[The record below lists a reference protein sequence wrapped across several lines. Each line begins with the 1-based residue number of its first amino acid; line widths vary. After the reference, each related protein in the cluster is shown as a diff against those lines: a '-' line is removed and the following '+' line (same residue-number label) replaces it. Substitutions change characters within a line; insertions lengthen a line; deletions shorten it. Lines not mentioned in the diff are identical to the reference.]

1 LPEWFLYI
9 VSILSKSWVLMLS
22 PAIFIFFVFK
32 DRLAFRFVLL
42 TAAFFLFGNLTA
54 SSLRAFDDIYIY
66 RYLVWAITDI
76 IWMAL
81 IAYWGIKDKVYLWQ
95 CVIGQLV
102 VIGAPILQLFRLV
115 DRHLWDL
122 AYSTVIYQTL
132 MPFINIA
139 TVVVCYLPLIILFT
153 KQGSVK
159 SKIENS
165 PPSK

>member
-1 LPEWFLYI
+1 MPEWFLYI

-54 SSLRAFDDIYIY
+54 SSLRGFDDIYIY
-66 RYLVWAITDI
+66 RYLVWALTDI

-95 CVIGQLV
+95 CAIGQLV

-122 AYSTVIYQTL
+122 AYSTAIYQTL
-132 MPFINIA
+132 IPFINIA

-153 KQGSVK
+153 KQGSFRAK
-159 SKIENS
+159 DKT
-165 PPSK
+165 PHL

>member
-1 LPEWFLYI
+1 MEKNLLG
-9 VSILSKSWVLMLS
+9 
-22 PAIFIFFVFK
+22 
-32 DRLAFRFVLL
+32 RLLL
-42 TAAFFLFGNLTA
+42 
-54 SSLRAFDDIYIY
+54 
-66 RYLVWAITDI
+66 
-76 IWMAL
+76 
-81 IAYWGIKDKVYLWQ
+81 KDKVYLWQ

-153 KQGSVK
+153 KQGSVR

>member
-1 LPEWFLYI
+1 MQ
-9 VSILSKSWVLMLS
+9 ILENSWVLMLS

-54 SSLRAFDDIYIY
+54 SSLRVFDDIYIY
-66 RYLVWAITDI
+66 RYLAWALTDI

-115 DRHLWDL
+115 DRHSWDL

-132 MPFINIA
+132 MPFINIG
-139 TVVVCYLPLIILFT
+139 TVIVCYLPLIMLFA
-153 KQGSVK
+153 KK
-159 SKIENS
+159 SNS
-165 PPSK
+165 PLKNRKRSTF

>member
-1 LPEWFLYI
+1 
-9 VSILSKSWVLMLS
+9 MLS

-81 IAYWGIKDKVYLWQ
+81 IAYWGIRIK
-95 CVIGQLV
+95 
-102 VIGAPILQLFRLV
+102 F
-115 DRHLWDL
+115 
-122 AYSTVIYQTL
+122 IYGNVL
-132 MPFINIA
+132 LGN
-139 TVVVCYLPLIILFT
+139 
-153 KQGSVK
+153 
-159 SKIENS
+159 
-165 PPSK
+165 